1 MDQNNNNNFNQNN
14 DFNQPINQVNPQ
26 QNFQQP
32 MGSQPAMNSQI
43 NASGSND
50 KNIKAK
56 FYIIGG
62 LLFIVGAVL
71 GLFLGK
77 MVYSKNNTTD
87 NTNNNSN
94 NNNNNV
100 SDNNGEYP
108 ITITN
113 DVIGDENGPFLM
125 TLEDV
130 FTLTGR
136 GTVVTGKVLRGTV
149 RSGDKIQVLGL
160 NREAMEVE
168 VDGIEAF
175 RKNIEVGT
183 PGIELGL
190 LLKNINR
197 DDVLKGQVLV
207 KSNSVK
213 TYKKC
218 DVSVEM
224 YSESDV
230 GEKITIND
238 TDKQLFHFWT
248 ADISGSISFSNG
260 TKTLSSGQSSNATI
274 NLSADTVM
282 EIGIKFY
289 VKKGDKVVGKGTVTK
304 LY

>member
-1 MDQNNNNNFNQNN
+1 MNQNNNFNQNN
-14 DFNQPINQVNPQ
+14 GFNQPINQANPQ

-32 MGSQPAMNSQI
+32 MGPQPVMNSQVNTI
-43 NASGSND
+43 EPNI
-50 KNIKAK
+50 KNNKAK

-94 NNNNNV
+94 NNDV

-160 NREAMEVE
+160 NRETIEVE
-168 VDGIEAF
+168 VDSIEAF

-197 DDVLKGQVLV
+197 DDVLKGQVLA
-207 KSNSVK
+207 KTNSVK

-248 ADISGSISFSNG
+248 ADISGNISFSNG
-260 TKTLSSGQSSNATI
+260 KKTLNSGQSSNATI
-274 NLSADTVM
+274 SLSADTVM
-282 EIGIKFY
+282 EIGTKFY

>member
-14 DFNQPINQVNPQ
+14 GFNQSINQVNTS
-26 QNFQQP
+26 QNFQRHMEPQP
-32 MGSQPAMNSQI
+32 VMNSQVNTI
-43 NASGSND
+43 EPNI
-50 KNIKAK
+50 KNNKAK

-94 NNNNNV
+94 NNDV

-108 ITITN
+108 LTITN

-160 NREAMEVE
+160 NRETIEVE
-168 VDGIEAF
+168 VDSIEAF

-197 DDVLKGQVLV
+197 DDVLKGQMLA
-207 KSNSVK
+207 KTNSVK

-274 NLSADTVM
+274 SLSADTVM
-282 EIGIKFY
+282 EIGTKFY

>member
-14 DFNQPINQVNPQ
+14 GFNQPINQANSQ

-32 MGSQPAMNSQI
+32 MGPQPVMNSQVNTI
-43 NASGSND
+43 EPNI
-50 KNIKAK
+50 KNNKAK

-62 LLFIVGAVL
+62 LLFIVGTIL

-94 NNNNNV
+94 NNDV

-160 NREAMEVE
+160 NRETIEVE
-168 VDGIEAF
+168 VDSIEAF

-197 DDVLKGQVLV
+197 DDVLKGQVLA
-207 KSNSVK
+207 KTNSVK

-248 ADISGSISFSNG
+248 ADISGNISFSNG

-274 NLSADTVM
+274 SLSADTVM
-282 EIGIKFY
+282 EIGTKFY
-289 VKKGDKVVGKGTVTK
+289 VKKGDKVVGKGTVIK

>member
-14 DFNQPINQVNPQ
+14 GFNQSINQVNTS
-26 QNFQQP
+26 QNFQRHMEP
-32 MGSQPAMNSQI
+32 QPAMNSQVNTI
-43 NASGSND
+43 EPNI
-50 KNIKAK
+50 KNNKAK

-94 NNNNNV
+94 NNDV

-160 NREAMEVE
+160 NRKTIEVE
-168 VDGIEAF
+168 VDSIEAF

-197 DDVLKGQVLV
+197 DDVLKGQVLA
-207 KSNSVK
+207 KTNSVK

-248 ADISGSISFSNG
+248 ADISGSISFSNE

-274 NLSADTVM
+274 SLSADTVM
-282 EIGIKFY
+282 EIGTKFY

>member
-1 MDQNNNNNFNQNN
+1 MNQNNNFNQNN
-14 DFNQPINQVNPQ
+14 GFNQPINQANPQ

-32 MGSQPAMNSQI
+32 MGPQPVMNSQVNTI
-43 NASGSND
+43 EP
-50 KNIKAK
+50 NIKNNKTK

-77 MVYSKNNTTD
+77 MIYSKNNTTD

-94 NNNNNV
+94 NNDV

-160 NREAMEVE
+160 NRETIEVE
-168 VDGIEAF
+168 VDSIEAF

-197 DDVLKGQVLV
+197 DDVLKGQVLA
-207 KSNSVK
+207 KTNSVK

-224 YSESDV
+224 YSESDA

-274 NLSADTVM
+274 SLSADTVM
-282 EIGIKFY
+282 EIGTKFY

>member
-77 MVYSKNNTTD
+77 MVYSKNNITD

-94 NNNNNV
+94 NNNDV

-260 TKTLSSGQSSNATI
+260 IKTLSSGQSSSATI
-274 NLSADTVM
+274 SLSADTVM

>member
-1 MDQNNNNNFNQNN
+1 MNQNNNFNQNN
-14 DFNQPINQVNPQ
+14 GFNQPINQANPQ
-26 QNFQQP
+26 QNFQQY
-32 MGSQPAMNSQI
+32 MGSQPVMNSQVNTI
-43 NASGSND
+43 EP
-50 KNIKAK
+50 NIKNNKTK

-94 NNNNNV
+94 NNDV

-160 NREAMEVE
+160 NRETIEVE
-168 VDGIEAF
+168 VDSIEAF

-197 DDVLKGQVLV
+197 DDVLKGQVLA
-207 KSNSVK
+207 KTNSVK

-260 TKTLSSGQSSNATI
+260 TKTLSSGHSSNATI
-274 NLSADTVM
+274 SLSADTVM
-282 EIGIKFY
+282 EIGTKFY

>member
-1 MDQNNNNNFNQNN
+1 MDQNNNFNQNN
-14 DFNQPINQVNPQ
+14 GFNQPINQANSQ
-26 QNFQQP
+26 QNFQQS
-32 MGSQPAMNSQI
+32 MGPQPTMNSQV
-43 NASGSND
+43 NTSGPVD
-50 KNIKAK
+50 KNNKAK

-77 MVYSKNNTTD
+77 MIYNKNNTAD

-94 NNNNNV
+94 NNNNA

-130 FTLTGR
+130 FTITGR

-160 NREAMEVE
+160 NREVIEVE
-168 VDGIEAF
+168 VDSIEAF

-197 DDVLKGQVLV
+197 DDVLKGQVLA
-207 KSNSVK
+207 KTNSAK

-218 DVSVEM
+218 DVSVEV

-260 TKTLSSGQSSNATI
+260 IKTLSSGQSSNATI
-274 NLSADTVM
+274 SLSADTVM
-282 EIGIKFY
+282 EIGTKFY
-289 VKKGDKVVGKGTVTK
+289 VKKGDKVIGKGTVTK

>member
-1 MDQNNNNNFNQNN
+1 MNQNNNFNQNN
-14 DFNQPINQVNPQ
+14 GFNQSINQVNTS
-26 QNFQQP
+26 QNFQRH
-32 MGSQPAMNSQI
+32 MESQPVMNSQVNTI
-43 NASGSND
+43 EP
-50 KNIKAK
+50 NIKNKKTK

-77 MVYSKNNTTD
+77 MIYSKNNTTD

-94 NNNNNV
+94 NNDV

-160 NREAMEVE
+160 NRETIEVE
-168 VDGIEAF
+168 VDSIEAF

-197 DDVLKGQVLV
+197 DDVLKGQVLA
-207 KSNSVK
+207 KTNSVK

-248 ADISGSISFSNG
+248 ADISGNISFSNG

-274 NLSADTVM
+274 SLSADTVM
-282 EIGIKFY
+282 EIGTKFY

>member
-14 DFNQPINQVNPQ
+14 GFNQSINQVNTS
-26 QNFQQP
+26 QNFQRHMEPQP
-32 MGSQPAMNSQI
+32 VMNSQVNTI
-43 NASGSND
+43 EPNI
-50 KNIKAK
+50 KNNKAK

-94 NNNNNV
+94 NNDV

-108 ITITN
+108 ITIIN

-160 NREAMEVE
+160 NRETIEVE
-168 VDGIEAF
+168 VDSIEAF
-175 RKNIEVGT
+175 RKNIEIGT

-197 DDVLKGQVLV
+197 DDVLKGQVLA
-207 KSNSVK
+207 KTNSVK

-274 NLSADTVM
+274 SLSADTVM
-282 EIGIKFY
+282 EIGTKFY

>member
-14 DFNQPINQVNPQ
+14 GFNQSINQVNTS
-26 QNFQQP
+26 QNFQRHMEP
-32 MGSQPAMNSQI
+32 QPAMNSQVNTI
-43 NASGSND
+43 EPNI
-50 KNIKAK
+50 KNNKAK

-94 NNNNNV
+94 NNDV
-100 SDNNGEYP
+100 SNNNGEYP

-160 NREAMEVE
+160 NRETIEVE
-168 VDGIEAF
+168 VDSIEAF

-197 DDVLKGQVLV
+197 DDVLKGQVLA
-207 KSNSVK
+207 KTNSVK

-274 NLSADTVM
+274 SLSADTVM
-282 EIGIKFY
+282 EIGTKFY

>member
-14 DFNQPINQVNPQ
+14 GFNQPINQVNPQ

-32 MGSQPAMNSQI
+32 MGSQPAMNSQV
-43 NASGSND
+43 STGEL
-50 KNIKAK
+50 KNKNNKAK

-62 LLFIVGAVL
+62 LLFIVGTIL

-94 NNNNNV
+94 NNNDV

-274 NLSADTVM
+274 SLSADTVM
-282 EIGIKFY
+282 EIGTKFY

>member
-14 DFNQPINQVNPQ
+14 GFNQSINQVNTS
-26 QNFQQP
+26 QNFQRHMEPQP
-32 MGSQPAMNSQI
+32 VMNSQVNTI
-43 NASGSND
+43 EPNI
-50 KNIKAK
+50 KNNKAK

-94 NNNNNV
+94 NNDV

-160 NREAMEVE
+160 NRETIEVE
-168 VDGIEAF
+168 VDSIEAF

-197 DDVLKGQVLV
+197 DDVLKGQVLA
-207 KSNSVK
+207 KTNSVK

-274 NLSADTVM
+274 SLSADTVM
-282 EIGIKFY
+282 EIGTKFY

>member
-14 DFNQPINQVNPQ
+14 GFNQSINQVNTS
-26 QNFQQP
+26 QNFQRHMEPQP
-32 MGSQPAMNSQI
+32 VMNSQVNTI
-43 NASGSND
+43 EPNI
-50 KNIKAK
+50 KNNKAK

-62 LLFIVGAVL
+62 LLFIVGVVL

-94 NNNNNV
+94 NNDV

-160 NREAMEVE
+160 NRETIEVE
-168 VDGIEAF
+168 VDSIEAF

-197 DDVLKGQVLV
+197 DDVLKGQVLA
-207 KSNSVK
+207 KTNSVK

-230 GEKITIND
+230 GEKITINN

-274 NLSADTVM
+274 SLSADTVM
-282 EIGIKFY
+282 EIGTKFY